1 MQTLDFTQFL
11 QSDSPKDA
19 RFEAKIN
26 SSLKEFLQGVASMQG
41 LDLSGFVIS
50 AALEKARKVVSS
62 SEIIYLTEE
71 EHKDFMN
78 ILMNPPKATSK
89 LKELMAMDSL
99 NER

>member
-1 MQTLDFTQFL
+1 MQTLSFTQPL
-11 QSDSPKDA
+11 LSNSSKDA

-26 SSLKEFLQGVASMQG
+26 SALKEFLQSAASLQG

-50 AALEKARKVVSS
+50 AAIEKARKIVSS
-62 SEIIYLTEE
+62 SEMIYLTEE
-71 EHKDFMN
+71 EHKEFTN
-78 ILMNPPKATSK
+78 ILMNPPKATPK

>member
-1 MQTLDFTQFL
+1 MQTLDFTQSL

-19 RFEAKIN
+19 RFEAKLN
-26 SSLKEFLQGVASMQG
+26 STLKEFLQGAASLQG

-50 AALEKARKVVSS
+50 AALEKARKIVSS
-62 SEIIYLTEE
+62 SEMIYLAEE
-71 EHKDFMN
+71 EHKEFMN
-78 ILMNPPKATSK
+78 ILMNPPKATPK

>member
-1 MQTLDFTQFL
+1 MQALDISQFL
-11 QSDSPKDA
+11 NSDSPKNA
-19 RFEAKIN
+19 RFEAKLN
-26 SSLKEFLQGVASMQG
+26 STLKEFLQGAASMQG

-62 SEIIYLTEE
+62 SEIIHLTEK
-71 EHKDFMN
+71 EHEKFTN
-78 ILMNPPKATSK
+78 ILMNPPKATPK